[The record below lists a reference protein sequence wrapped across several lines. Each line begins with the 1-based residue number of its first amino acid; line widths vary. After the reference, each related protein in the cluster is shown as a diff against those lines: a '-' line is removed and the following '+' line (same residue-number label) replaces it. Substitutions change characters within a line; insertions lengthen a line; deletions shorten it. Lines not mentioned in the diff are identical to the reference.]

1 MFDIKKA
8 AEIISPYQEKIYAL
22 YDELKSELKKE
33 FGESY
38 NDSGKLNMSYIFYAS
53 EEDAIFSGME
63 FDFFDDLC
71 GKYFKADIDGIVI
84 TSIDDSYGDLR
95 YNPKIKKNRGSS
107 NG

>member
-38 NDSGKLNMSYIFYAS
+38 NAYGKPYIPQLFYVD
-53 EEDAIFSGME
+53 EEDAISAGME
-63 FDFFDDLC
+63 KEFSSLS
-71 GKYFKADIDGIVI
+71 GTYFKARINGIEICALEDIYTDI
-84 TSIDDSYGDLR
+84 LR
-95 YNPKIKKNRGSS
+95 DFKKFQNRG
-107 NG
+107 NGDEL

>member
-38 NDSGKLNMSYIFYAS
+38 NAYGKPYIPHLFYVA
-53 EEDAIFSGME
+53 EEDAISAGME
-63 FDFFDDLC
+63 KEFSSLS
-71 GKYFKADIDGIVI
+71 GTYFKARINGIEICALEDRYSDI
-84 TSIDDSYGDLR
+84 LR
-95 YNPKIKKNRGSS
+95 DFKKFQNRG
-107 NG
+107 NGNEL